1 VPATLYFFIRHDER
15 RKRNIQQNCGA
26 GFRAHR
32 KVKDMK
38 KDIRIARDIKDRGV
52 VIIKKLTCDTLTP
65 VGAYSAIVGDEDG
78 FLLESLPGSYSFLG
92 RFDKDSI
99 VSVLEHDDPWSLA
112 PVREM
117 LEFENNGLPPFIGG
131 YLGYIG
137 YDMVRGIEVL
147 PRPAKPS
154 GFPDAMLGKVH
165 TVVIFNHL
173 AQEMSLLHTIPE
185 PGISD
190 EEALNRSA
198 AEFDN
203 IESSLYLLKSK
214 PFDLPGPCHIVEA
227 SISEKGF
234 IDAVKNA
241 KQHILDGDIIQ
252 VVLSRRLKLDAN
264 CETFDTYRRLR
275 RINPSTYMFYMKMGE
290 VTLIG
295 SSPEVMVELKGS
307 EIMTLPIAGTRPRGR
322 TSEEDEKLVQELLAD
337 EKERAEHLML
347 LDLAR
352 NDVGRVAKP
361 GTVKVD
367 YQYKIKYYSHVMHI
381 VSCVKGEK
389 LENMSNVD
397 VLKACFPAG
406 TVSGAPKVRAMEII
420 DELEGMCRGPYAGAA
435 GYLSYNGNMDTGIA
449 IRTIFV
455 KNGQYYVQAGA
466 GIVWD
471 SVPENEL
478 KEIEN
483 KLKGLSVALG
493 GIS

>member
-1 VPATLYFFIRHDER
+1 MPATLYFY
-15 RKRNIQQNCGA
+15 KKG
-26 GFRAHR
+26 
-32 KVKDMK
+32 KDMK
-38 KDIRIARDIKDRGV
+38 KNIRIARDIKDRGV
-52 VIIKKLTCDTLTP
+52 VVVKRLTCDTLTP
-65 VGAYSAIVGDEDG
+65 VGAYTAMVGDGDG

-92 RFDKDSI
+92 RFAKDSI

-112 PVREM
+112 PTREM
-117 LEFENNGLPPFIGG
+117 LEFDTNCLPPFIGG

-147 PRPAKPS
+147 PRPAKAS
-154 GFPDAMLGKVH
+154 GFPDAMLGKVN
-165 TVVIFNHL
+165 TVLIFDHL

-185 PGISD
+185 QGVKD
-190 EEALNRSA
+190 EDAIRRAE
-198 AEFDN
+198 AEFES
-203 IESSLYLLKSK
+203 IEETLYSVKSK
-214 PFDLPGPCHIVEA
+214 PFDIPGSCRIVEA
-227 SISEKGF
+227 SISETGF
-234 IDAVKNA
+234 IDAVKDA
-241 KQHILDGDIIQ
+241 RQHILDGDIIQ
-252 VVLSRRLKLDAN
+252 VVLSRRLKLDAK

-295 SSPEVMVELKGS
+295 SSPEVMVELKGDS
-307 EIMTLPIAGTRPRGR
+307 IMTLPIAGTRPRGV
-322 TSEEDEKLVQELLAD
+322 TEEDDERLAAELLAD

-352 NDVGRVAKP
+352 NDVGRVARP

-367 YQYKIKYYSHVMHI
+367 YQYRIKHYSHVMHI
-381 VSCVKGEK
+381 VSCVKGSK
-389 LENMSNVD
+389 RGDMSNVD

-420 DELEGMCRGPYAGAA
+420 DELEGMCRGPYAGAV
-435 GYLSYNGNMDTGIA
+435 GYLSYNGNMDTGIT

-455 KNGQYYVQAGA
+455 KNGEYYLQAGA

-478 KEIEN
+478 REIEN
-483 KLKGLSVALG
+483 KLRALSTALG

>member
-1 VPATLYFFIRHDER
+1 MTKNL
-15 RKRNIQQNCGA
+15 K
-26 GFRAHR
+26 
-32 KVKDMK
+32 
-38 KDIRIARDIKDRGV
+38 IARDVKDRGAV
-52 VIIKKLTCDTLTP
+52 VIKRLTCDTLTP
-65 VGAYSAIVGDEDG
+65 VGAYMALIGDDDG

-92 RFDKDSI
+92 RFNPESI
-99 VSVLEHDDPWSLA
+99 VSVLEHEDPWSLA
-112 PVREM
+112 PTREM
-117 LEFENNGLPPFIGG
+117 LEFDSNGLPPFIGG

-147 PRPAKPS
+147 PRPAKGS

-165 TVVIFNHL
+165 TVLIFDHL

-190 EEALNRSA
+190 VDAIKRAE
-198 AEFDN
+198 AEFET
-203 IESSLYLLKSK
+203 IEGSLYSAKSK
-214 PFDLPGPCHIVEA
+214 PFDIPGPCHIVEA
-227 SISEKGF
+227 SINEADF
-234 IDAVKNA
+234 IEAVNKA

-252 VVLSRRLKLDAN
+252 VVLSRRLKLDAK
-264 CETFDTYRRLR
+264 CDSFDTYRRLR
-275 RINPSTYMFYMKMGE
+275 RINPSTYMFYMKLGE

-295 SSPEVMVELKGS
+295 SSPEVMVELKGDS
-307 EIMTLPIAGTRPRGR
+307 IMTLPIAGTRPRG
-322 TSEEDEKLVQELLAD
+322 TTVEQDEKLAAELLED

-352 NDVGRVAKP
+352 NDVGRVARP

-367 YQYKIKYYSHVMHI
+367 YQYRIKYYSHVMHI
-381 VSCVKGEK
+381 VSCVKGK
-389 LENMSNVD
+389 KQNDMSNVD
-397 VLKACFPAG
+397 VLRACFPAG

-420 DELEGMCRGPYAGAA
+420 DELEGMCRGPYAGAV
-435 GYLSYNGNMDTGIA
+435 GYLSYNGNMDTGIT

-455 KNGQYYVQAGA
+455 KNGEYYLQAGA

-483 KLKGLSVALG
+483 KLRALSTALG

>member
-1 VPATLYFFIRHDER
+1 
-15 RKRNIQQNCGA
+15 
-26 GFRAHR
+26 
-32 KVKDMK
+32 MK
-38 KDIRIARDIKDRGV
+38 KNLKIARDIKDRGV
-52 VIIKKLTCDTLTP
+52 VVIKRLTCDTLTP
-65 VGAYSAIVGDEDG
+65 VGAYTALVGDNDG

-92 RFDKDSI
+92 RFARDSI
-99 VSVLEHDDPWSLA
+99 VSVLEHEDPWALA
-112 PVREM
+112 PTREM
-117 LEFENNGLPPFIGG
+117 LEFDTNGLPPFIGG

-165 TVVIFNHL
+165 TVLIFDHL

-185 PGISD
+185 PSVSD
-190 EEALNRSA
+190 EDAIKRAE
-198 AEFDN
+198 AEFES
-203 IESSLYLLKSK
+203 IEDSLYSVKSK
-214 PFDLPGPCHIVEA
+214 PFDIPGPCHIIEA
-227 SISEKGF
+227 SISETDF
-234 IDAVKNA
+234 IEAVNNA
-241 KQHILDGDIIQ
+241 RQHILDGDIIQ
-252 VVLSRRLKLDAN
+252 VVLSRRLKLDAK
-264 CETFDTYRRLR
+264 CEAFDTYRRLR

-295 SSPEVMVELKGS
+295 SSPEVMVELKGDS
-307 EIMTLPIAGTRPRGR
+307 IMTLPIAGTRPRGA
-322 TSEEDEKLVQELLAD
+322 TVEQDEKLAAELLED

-352 NDVGRVAKP
+352 NDVGRVARP

-381 VSCVKGEK
+381 VSCVKGK
-389 LENMSNVD
+389 KQNDMSNVD

-420 DELEGMCRGPYAGAA
+420 DELEGMCRGPYAGAV
-435 GYLSYNGNMDTGIA
+435 GYLSYNGNMDTGIT

-455 KNGQYYVQAGA
+455 KNGEYYLQAGA

-483 KLKGLSVALG
+483 KLRALSTALG